1 MVIRMVKRGQ
11 IRVVITVVKNY
22 QNRVVITVVKK
33 EQILGGYYGC

>member
-1 MVIRMVKRGQ
+1 MDIRMVKRGQ

-33 EQILGGYYGC
+33 EQFLGGYYGC